1 MAACFHLRSVKGFS
15 FLLVLL
21 CFSYGFEFGIAPGQP
36 SDGYSYECSI
46 FHPPPPPR
54 ADYPRSFYFT
64 ICPYFKRRPIQQNF
78 TISAPSHKA
87 SKHGLVTLALRC
99 YLFWMDLNFCMEIR
113 RNPGQTTY
121 FFVLKI
127 KIATTME
134 NM

>member
-1 MAACFHLRSVKGFS
+1 MAACFHLRSVKVFS

-21 CFSYGFEFGIAPGQP
+21 CFSYGFEFGIASGQP
-36 SDGYSYECSI
+36 SDGYSYEWLSHSRSSLFSI
-46 FHPPPPPR
+46 L
-54 ADYPRSFYFT
+54 DG
-64 ICPYFKRRPIQQNF
+64 FKF
-78 TISAPSHKA
+78 
-87 SKHGLVTLALRC
+87 L
-99 YLFWMDLNFCMEIR
+99 YEIR